1 MVRVPID
8 RAQPVEFLPL
18 LTRGKHRRPR
28 NGACLMEYTS
38 YLAGEKWS
46 DHPSCTH
53 PLLSE
58 LARQVNDFS
67 SDKDRQALLELV
79 TDMIGLKG
87 TDLRIDIRI
96 ALRAAQAAVPIAAEE
111 RQRIMAGAILT
122 CERLAARLDDRPDAS
137 LSPASVEALAM
148 APEAA
153 RWARRYTRNLA
164 ISRRAF
170 RKQAAP
176 VIVRYA
182 VQSIAHACAPN
193 PDATLRAL
201 LAGAIEDCKA
211 LTSRLGPPETDLTT
225 ARPPRRLALHSE
237 R

>member
-1 MVRVPID
+1 
-8 RAQPVEFLPL
+8 
-18 LTRGKHRRPR
+18 
-28 NGACLMEYTS
+28 MEYTS

-67 SDKDRQALLELV
+67 SDQARQALLELV

-87 TDLRIDIRI
+87 TDLRIDISI

-122 CERLAARLDDRPDAS
+122 CERLAARLDDRPDVPLRPAS
-137 LSPASVEALAM
+137 LEALAL

-153 RWARRYTRNLA
+153 RWAHRYTRNLA

-170 RKQAAP
+170 RRQAAP

-182 VQSIAHACAPN
+182 VQSIAHACAPD
-193 PDATLRAL
+193 PDATLHAL
-201 LAGAIEDCKA
+201 LAGAIEDCKT
-211 LTSRLGPPETDLTT
+211 LTSRPASPEVDATT
-225 ARPPRRLALHSE
+225 ARPPRRPALHSL